1 MRVRWSEVVGR
12 KIIDTADGRCLGDLA
27 DVDLILDDDGRV
39 LALRV
44 RVQGRWGRKRSYV
57 DIPWQAVQH
66 IGADVCLL
74 DRRRIRSGEHRD
86 PNQPLNDPRMDENQG
101 GFTGAQPDA

>member
-27 DVDLILDDDGRV
+27 DVDLILDDDGRI
-39 LALRV
+39 LALRI

-86 PNQPLNDPRMDENQG
+86 FGPPLNNSTMDENHG
-101 GFTGAQPDA
+101 GFTGAQRDA